1 MRGRHWLLAGVVVC
15 AAAMAGPPPPTS
27 GTQQSPAPGT
37 QSPPGATQSPPQGE
51 PDEGF
56 IEFLGADDV
65 GDAAWWEF
73 LKKAPPR
80 EVNPPPAT
88 PPQDANQ

>member
-1 MRGRHWLLAGVVVC
+1 MWGRGWLLAGVAVC
-15 AAAMAGPPPPTS
+15 AAAMAGPPPTP
-27 GTQQSPAPGT
+27 GTQQPPAAGT

-51 PDEGF
+51 SDEDF

-65 GDAAWWEF
+65 GDTAWWEF

-80 EVNPPPAT
+80 GGNPPP
-88 PPQDANQ
+88 PPAQDTKQ